1 MRSATPSLNYIVL
14 PKVWIAV
21 KNIALII
28 SLALTTALGAQIKIE
43 IGAVPITLQT
53 LVVLLSG
60 LVFGSRVGTTSQLA
74 YLGAGLFGIPW
85 FSRGGGLNYIL
96 SPTFGYLIGFV
107 PAAYVVGKIMELN
120 RGKNLLNAISAIL
133 AGEFLIY
140 FLVFYGWQNL

>member
-1 MRSATPSLNYIVL
+1 LAVASVRRRSWL
-14 PKVWIAV
+14 
-21 KNIALII
+21 
-28 SLALTTALGAQIKIE
+28 
-43 IGAVPITLQT
+43 
-53 LVVLLSG
+53 
-60 LVFGSRVGTTSQLA
+60 

-107 PAAYVVGKIMELN
+107 AAAYVVGKIMELN

-140 FLVFYGWQNL
+140 FFGVLWLAKFVTWQNVLAVGVYPFIIGDLLKIALVGTILPLAYRFKKYV